1 MYRENT
7 NTLLL
12 FLGLVLTT
20 GVHADTRSS
29 QIDNTQNK
37 AVKPVAQT
45 PVTSYSYAYSG
56 PVYGRPYYP
65 LNRQTFNNRNFH
77 RNNGRNDWFGDSR
90 MRNWN
95 RAMTSVISDMLGD
108 GAGDFE
114 FDMKIK
120 FKGKGEGKG
129 RGKSRANARTNQRYR
144 GYSQGYY
151 QGRGNYYGRGNSYQ
165 HSGYRR
171 YGYTPYAPPYSA
183 YPAYPAPR
191 TYNSY
196 PPAPTSKLQ
205 SDSKNIKA
213 E

>member
-1 MYRENT
+1 MKNIK
-7 NTLLL
+7 TLLL
-12 FLGLVLTT
+12 MLTLSVPASGYAET
-20 GVHADTRSS
+20 LSS
-29 QIDNTQNK
+29 TKGNTK
-37 AVKPVAQT
+37 SKTVKPVAQV

-65 LNRQTFNNRNFH
+65 LNRQIFNNRNSH
-77 RNNGRNDWFGDSR
+77 RINGRNNWFGDSR

-95 RAMTSVISDMLGD
+95 RAMTNVISDMLGD

-129 RGKSRANARTNQRYR
+129 RGKSRANARANQRYR
-144 GYSQGYY
+144 GYYQGNY

-165 HSGYRR
+165 YSEYGR
-171 YGYTPYAPPYSA
+171 YGYAPYAVPYS
-183 YPAYPAPR
+183 AYPAPR

-196 PPAPTSKLQ
+196 PPVPTSKLQ